1 MFQRRQHSADATK
14 ERRGSGPALRVPT
27 SEIVAALLR
36 DVPGDEVTLAWI
48 VGQLRDRSFGI
59 VMLLIALV
67 GIVPGV
73 GTVAAFLLA
82 LPAIQMILARPAP
95 VLPRFIAERRLSTA
109 RIARLVMRLVPVLRW
124 LERAVRPR
132 WTTPFETTKR
142 VLGVVMLLLS
152 ATILT
157 PIPFGHIMPI
167 LVIMLLAFAFLE
179 GDGLLLCLALAG
191 ALASIAIT
199 VASLWGTIE
208 AGLLL

>member
-1 MFQRRQHSADATK
+1 
-14 ERRGSGPALRVPT
+14 
-27 SEIVAALLR
+27 
-36 DVPGDEVTLAWI
+36 
-48 VGQLRDRSFGI
+48 
-59 VMLLIALV
+59 
-67 GIVPGV
+67 
-73 GTVAAFLLA
+73 
-82 LPAIQMILARPAP
+82 MILARPAP